1 MERRRK
7 MDDKNV
13 RQKTLGLSF
22 SGGGVQAWA
31 EIAAYADLER
41 QDITV
46 DAVAGTSMGSFLA
59 AAVASG
65 LTSDEIYEIIVDT
78 DEAIDESSLF
88 GTQAFF
94 SLFSL
99 RQPLGFVLMEKLEEV
114 IRPVNKLYHEVM
126 LSDVPKPLAI
136 PAVDIVSNKMIV
148 FSNEPEYFQ
157 TVYEDAEFYEGDI
170 PLVQACLASSA
181 YPVILSPVEID
192 DYQFVDGGTLMNSP
206 ASLFSKEKIEHI
218 LAIRIPVLENSNPAG
233 KRLEIAL
240 RAINVMVSSQEAS
253 LTSIADQQYFLDV
266 NLPGMFKFG
275 DSQPIIRA
283 GQVYVEDNPI
293 DTSDM
298 FVTVEPETEEEED
311 PEVEAKMQEPKEPV
325 KIIIEEPETAG
336 EKLDKVIARM
346 KGFWR

>member
-1 MERRRK
+1 
-7 MDDKNV
+7 MDNQNV
-13 RQKTLGLSF
+13 QQKTVGVSF

-41 QDITV
+41 QDVVV

-65 LTSDEIYEIIVDT
+65 LSSEEIYEIITDT
-78 DEAIDESSLF
+78 DQAIDESRIF

-99 RQPLGFVLMEKLEEV
+99 RQPLGLVLMEKLAEV
-114 IRPVNKLYHEVM
+114 IRPVNKLYNEVM

-136 PAVDIVSNKMIV
+136 PAVDIVSNKMII
-148 FSNEPEYFQ
+148 FSNKPEYFQ
-157 TVYEDAEFYEGDI
+157 TVYKNAEFYEGDI

-181 YPVILSPVEID
+181 YPVILSPVKIE
-192 DYQFVDGGTLMNSP
+192 DYQLVDGGTLMNSP
-206 ASLFSKEKIEHI
+206 APLFSKEKIEHI
-218 LAIRIPVLENSNPAG
+218 LAIRIPVLENDNPAE

-240 RAINVMVSSQEAS
+240 RAINVMVSSQEES
-253 LTSIADQQYFLDV
+253 LMSAADQQYFMDV
-266 NLPGMFKFG
+266 NLPGMFEFG
-275 DSQPIIRA
+275 DSGPIIRA

-298 FVTVEPETEEEED
+298 YVTIEPKVEEEPEDERETEEI
-311 PEVEAKMQEPKEPV
+311 KQPV
-325 KIIIEEPETAG
+325 NIIIQEPETAG
-336 EKLDKVIARM
+336 EKLDKMVNRVR
-346 KGFWR
+346 GLWR